1 MSAKTLDHR
10 SPEEKKS
17 CALKSHVQAQ
27 SEIELAK
34 RDLLSI
40 NPVVSE
46 SSQYVK
52 LTKLH
57 TDIRSLIGA
66 ISGMRVS

>member
-1 MSAKTLDHR
+1 MSTDTR

-17 CALKSHVQAQ
+17 HALKALVAAQA
-27 SEIELAK
+27 ELDKAK
-34 RDLLSI
+34 RDLLAI
-40 NPVVSE
+40 NPVVVE
-46 SSQYVK
+46 SSQFTK